1 VPWIL
6 FTAFGLAAAVALL
19 LLRQSIRY
27 AIRHDLTVTE
37 LNESRERF
45 TKAFNDA
52 ATGMAV
58 TSAAQNDLGRFLE
71 VNDSLCEMTGYS
83 EEELL
88 EKRFAD
94 LTHPDDLPQ
103 DLEGASRL
111 IAGVIQ
117 KYQTEKRYIRSD
129 GSEVW
134 ILMTASLVR
143 DANHQPVYFLSQMLD
158 ITERRRAEK
167 LKDEFFALVS
177 HELRTPLTSMVGYL
191 ELLTHDTGDEAERQR
206 CIEVS
211 LRNTRRLNRLV
222 DDLLFMAQLESGA
235 LPLKIGEVDLSDIVS
250 EAVEAAT
257 PRAKDRGLDLKVT
270 HDPELA
276 CWGDRDRLAQ
286 AIDNLISNA
295 LKFTP
300 PGGTI
305 AVNAGRDNGRVRL
318 EVSDTGLGIP
328 AGEQA
333 KLFQRFFRGE
343 SASAEAIPGIGLGL
357 TITKAIVEGHG
368 GQISVESEEGRGTS
382 FRIDLP
388 VQVDSHA
395 RNGQRAAVTS

>member
-1 VPWIL
+1 
-6 FTAFGLAAAVALL
+6 
-19 LLRQSIRY
+19 
-27 AIRHDLTVTE
+27 
-37 LNESRERF
+37 
-45 TKAFNDA
+45 
-52 ATGMAV
+52 
-58 TSAAQNDLGRFLE
+58 
-71 VNDSLCEMTGYS
+71 
-83 EEELL
+83 
-88 EKRFAD
+88 
-94 LTHPDDLPQ
+94 
-103 DLEGASRL
+103 
-111 IAGVIQ
+111 
-117 KYQTEKRYIRSD
+117 
-129 GSEVW
+129 
-134 ILMTASLVR
+134 MTASLVR
-143 DANHQPVYFLSQMLD
+143 DANHHPVYFLSQMLD

-191 ELLTHDTGDEAERQR
+191 ELLSHDAGDEAERQR
-206 CIEVS
+206 CVEVS

-235 LPLKIGEVDLSDIVS
+235 LPLKIGEVDLADIVS

-257 PRAKDRGLDLKVT
+257 PRAKERGLELKVT
-270 HDPELA
+270 RDPELE

-305 AVNAGRDNGRVRL
+305 AVHAGRNNGRIRL

-343 SASAEAIPGIGLGL
+343 TASAEAIPGIGLGL

-368 GQISVESEEGRGTS
+368 GQISVDSEEGRGTS
-382 FRIDLP
+382 FCINLP
-388 VQVDSHA
+388 VKVEA
-395 RNGQRAAVTS
+395 PAPNGQRTAVTG